1 MVKSM
6 EGKKFI
12 FNLLSVFTL
21 LVLTVSLVSALGISP
36 AKKIVDFEDGLNF
49 ESEFKVVNTLD
60 RFTKV
65 SIGVEGE
72 LSKYVV
78 LEKGN
83 ILSLEANKETIVKYS
98 LNIPKT
104 LSKNDISQGNND
116 IYFTAREIVDLKENL
131 IGTSVG
137 LISLLRVKV
146 PHDTKYI
153 SSDFYIYEG
162 DVGSNTIFV
171 IPVENL
177 GVENLSKV
185 SVALNI
191 HDGQNTIDE
200 LKSKS
205 IPIVTGERKEIRL
218 VWPTEVNPGEYF
230 VNVILEYDSKINEFE
245 DKFIVEG
252 RKMSINDLI
261 VGEVLGDAVKFEV
274 TVKNIWNEEL
284 NNVYAEISVYDLNNL
299 LISSFVTSK
308 ESISKR
314 KEGKFTGHIDVGDL
328 EEGEYIT
335 KLRVHYGNKD
345 IEQNIETT
353 FYENKFVVE
362 GVKQG
367 YEDKFTSNLSWIL
380 LSILIILIMINL
392 VWMHWFKRRD

>member
-1 MVKSM
+1 M

>member
-367 YEDKFTSNLSWIL
+367 YGGKFTSNLSWIL

>member
-205 IPIVTGERKEIRL
+205 ISIVTGERKEIRL
-218 VWPTEVNPGEYF
+218 VWSTEVNPGEYF

>member
-1 MVKSM
+1 M

-218 VWPTEVNPGEYF
+218 VWSTEVNPGEYF

-367 YEDKFTSNLSWIL
+367 YEDKITSNLS
-380 LSILIILIMINL
+380 
-392 VWMHWFKRRD
+392 

>member
-1 MVKSM
+1 M

-205 IPIVTGERKEIRL
+205 ISIVTGERKEIRL
-218 VWPTEVNPGEYF
+218 VWSTEVNPGEYF

>member
-1 MVKSM
+1 M

-205 IPIVTGERKEIRL
+205 ISIVTGERKEIRL